1 MTRHYLSLVL
11 VEVPDQVEGTKYG
24 HWFRCVSV
32 ESLAIKN
39 GLLEVIFSDG
49 AIKVFN
55 ENESDDIMSELP
67 EYMHDYLNSDECI
80 PNHEVRKSY
89 LEG

>member
-49 AIKVFN
+49 TIKVFN
-55 ENESDDIMSELP
+55 EDETNDILESCGETLSRALWGEDPIPGACFDNLTDEL
-67 EYMHDYLNSDECI
+67 
-80 PNHEVRKSY
+80 
-89 LEG
+89 